1 MRQLPPI
8 DQRTLPHA
16 MRQALDRHPG
26 KVAQR
31 GPEGDYTFA
40 ECAERSLRIAGGVAT
55 LGAGFQDT
63 VAIMLDNSLDFV
75 HLWLGLG
82 LTGLVEVPIN
92 TAYKGRFLTHM
103 LTDSA
108 VKILVI
114 EERYLPRLEE
124 ILDDVPALKSVVV
137 RRTEPGSASYQLDGR
152 TVVAFDEL
160 LRAEPATIREVAPS
174 DLMGYMYTSGT
185 TGLSKGVETS
195 HAHAYTYASREDSA
209 RPMADDV
216 VLVTLP
222 LFHLAGQWYGIYQAL
237 IAGAT
242 CVLEPSFSVSRFWD
256 IVRDNGVTMTI
267 LLGAM
272 AQMLQQQSPR
282 PDDAQNPLQL
292 AVMAPL
298 ASDVPGFRSRFD
310 VGVGGVYGMSE
321 IGAVLSSDGDDLVP
335 GEAGMQRDGYELSIM
350 DEDGHEVT
358 VGTTGELWVHPAEPL
373 TVLSSYHNLPEKSAE
388 TVIDGW
394 VHTGDA
400 FRRDAQGHFF
410 FVDRIKD
417 ALRRRG
423 ENVSSFEVEAV
434 INDHPAVLECAV
446 VGVTSELTEDEIKA
460 VIVTRGDESI
470 DPGELTAFLVK
481 RMPYFMVPRYL
492 EFRDE
497 LPKTL
502 TQKIQKHL
510 LRTEGVGPNVWDREA
525 AGIVVRR
532 DS

>member
-16 MRQALDRHPG
+16 MRRALDRHPD
-26 KVAQR
+26 KIAQR
-31 GPEGDYTFA
+31 GPEGEYTFA
-40 ECAERSLRIAGGVAT
+40 ECAERSLRIAGGLAK
-55 LGAGFQDT
+55 LGAQFQDT

-82 LTGLVEVPIN
+82 LTGVVEVPVN
-92 TAYKGRFLTHM
+92 TAYKGRFLIHM

-108 VKILVI
+108 ARILVI
-114 EERYLPRLEE
+114 DEKYVPRLEE
-124 ILDDVPALKSVVV
+124 VLEDVPTLETVVV
-137 RRTEPGSASYQLDGR
+137 RRTDRDSVAYTLPGRD
-152 TVVAFDEL
+152 VVSFDDL
-160 LRAEPATIREVAPS
+160 LHAEPAAICDVKPS
-174 DLMGYMYTSGT
+174 DLIAYMYTSGT

-195 HAHAYTYASREDSA
+195 HAHSYTYSSREDST
-209 RPMADDV
+209 RPVAEDV

-222 LFHLAGQWYGIYQAL
+222 LFHLAGQWYGVYQAL

-242 CVLEPSFSVSRFWD
+242 CILEPGFSVSRFWD
-256 IVRDNGVTMTI
+256 TVRANGVTVTI

-272 AQMLQQQSPR
+272 AQMLQQQAPR

-298 ASDVPGFRSRFD
+298 ASDVAGFRARFD
-310 VGVGGVYGMSE
+310 VEIGGVYGMSE
-321 IGAVLSSDGDDLVP
+321 IGAVLGSDGDKLVP
-335 GEAGMQRDGYELSIM
+335 GEAGMQRDGYELRVVD
-350 DEDGHEVT
+350 DEGNEAP
-358 VGTTGELWVHPAEPL
+358 VGTAGELWVRPVEPL
-373 TVLSSYHNLPEKSAE
+373 TVMSGYHNLPEKTAD
-388 TVIDGW
+388 TIIDGW

-400 FRRDAQGHFF
+400 FRRDEHGHFF

-434 INDHPAVLECAV
+434 INDYPAVLESAV

-460 VIVTRGDESI
+460 VVVTREGETI
-470 DPGELTAFLVK
+470 DPRELTEFLIK
-481 RMPYFMVPRYL
+481 RLPYFMVPRYL
-492 EFRDE
+492 EFLDE

-502 TQKIQKHL
+502 TQKIQKHI
-510 LRTEGVGPNVWDREA
+510 LRTEGVGANVWDREA

>member
-1 MRQLPPI
+1 MGKLPPI

-16 MRQALDRHPG
+16 MREALDQHAD
-26 KVAQR
+26 KLAQR
-31 GPEGDYTFA
+31 GPEGDFTFR
-40 ECAERSLRIAGGVAT
+40 ECAERSLRIAGGIAK
-55 LGAGFQDT
+55 LGAQFQDT
-63 VAIMLDNSLDFV
+63 VAIMLDNSVDFV

-82 LTGLVEVPIN
+82 LTGVVEVPIN

-108 VKILVI
+108 AKILVI
-114 EERYLPRLEE
+114 EEKYLPRLEE
-124 ILDDVPALKSVVV
+124 VLLEAPMLETVVV
-137 RRTEPGSASYQLDGR
+137 RRTGR
-152 TVVAFDEL
+152 DAAAYSIKGPTVAGFEDL
-160 LRAEPATIREVAPS
+160 LRAEPAAIRDVAPS
-174 DLMGYMYTSGT
+174 DLMSYMYTSGT

-209 RPMADDV
+209 RPSADDV

-222 LFHLAGQWYGIYQAL
+222 LFHLAGQWYGVYQAL

-242 CVLEPSFSVSRFWD
+242 CVLEPGFSVSRFWD
-256 IVRDNGVTMTI
+256 VVRANGVTVTI

-272 AQMLQQQSPR
+272 AQMLQQQAPR
-282 PDDAQNPLQL
+282 ADDAQNPLEI

-298 ASDVPGFRSRFD
+298 ASDVAGFRARFG
-310 VGVGGVYGMSE
+310 VEVGGVYGMSE
-321 IGAVLSSDGDDLVP
+321 IGAVLSSDGDDLVL
-335 GEAGMQRDGYELSIM
+335 GEAGMQRDGYELRIM
-350 DEDGHEVT
+350 DDEGNEVP
-358 VGTTGELWVHPAEPL
+358 VGTAGELWVRPAEPL
-373 TVLSSYHNLPEKSAE
+373 TVMSGYHNLPEKTAE

-423 ENVSSFEVEAV
+423 ENVSSFEVEAI
-434 INDHPAVLECAV
+434 INDYPAVLESAV

-460 VIVTRGDESI
+460 VVVSREGESI
-470 DPGELTAFLVK
+470 DPRALTEFLIK
-481 RMPYFMVPRYL
+481 RLPYFMVPRYF
-492 EFRDE
+492 EFRGE

-502 TQKIQKHL
+502 TQKVQKHV
-510 LRTEGVGPNVWDREA
+510 LRTDGVGPNVWDREA